1 MTKMMIKYNA
11 NDIDYDNDF
20 VKENCTD
27 IDKDIDNVIEIE
39 NDNDIHNVGIGNEN
53 DNVKDNNIDY

>member
-20 VKENCTD
+20 VKENYTD